1 MINLENNII
10 KAEIKDLEY
19 IADMHLKY
27 IPVSFYSYLG
37 KDFIKII
44 YKNLILSDNAGTYV
58 FYQNQKCVGY
68 ISFLLNRKKFF
79 FEVLKKNCINII
91 LIIKLKDIILIIKYF
106 INTVKYVF
114 NKNIKN
120 SELLFIAVEKE
131 NRQKKIASNLIDVAQ
146 KIIINN
152 EIKDVQVCINDD
164 NRVCQKIIE
173 NKGYVFM
180 QTIVLYNKKMKL
192 YVKSL

>member
-1 MINLENNII
+1 MNIENNII

-19 IADMHLKY
+19 IAEMHLKY

-37 KDFIKII
+37 KKFINII

-58 FYQNQKCVGY
+58 FYQNKKCVGY

-79 FEVLKKNCINII
+79 FELIRKNFISVI
-91 LIIKLKDIILIIKYF
+91 LAIKLKDIFLIVRYF
-106 INTVKYVF
+106 INTVKYIF
-114 NKNIKN
+114 NKNIKD

-131 NRQKKIASNLIDVAQ
+131 NRQKRIASDLIDIAQ

-152 EIKDVQVCINDD
+152 EIKDVQVCINYD
-164 NRVCQKIIE
+164 NYVCQKIIE
-173 NKGYVFM
+173 SKGYKLI
-180 QTIVLYNKKMKL
+180 QLIVLYDKKMKL